1 MDSEQAAANII
12 KRFDTAEGKRS
23 NWESHWEEIA
33 RRILPSYAESFQ
45 KQGQYTTTGDKRTEE
60 MFDAT
65 GALALPKFAAA
76 VEFMTTP
83 RGSTWHHL
91 MPMDPVLRKNRG
103 ARLWFDEANAALFK
117 YRYAPRANFS
127 SQNHESNISLG
138 AFGTGPM
145 FVDALE
151 ARYGGGLR
159 YKALH
164 LSGLMFFENHQG
176 MIDTCLRKYC
186 LTARQAVAKFTPK
199 DNTASDGKEKYVLP
213 EDILNAAKRP
223 ETSEKEFFFI
233 HCVRPRE
240 DDDGYDPKRLDEK
253 GMPYI
258 SHHVSV
264 TGKAMVAESGYDTFP
279 FPVSRYVVA
288 PGETYGRSPAMMALP
303 SLKTLNEQKKTM
315 LKQGHRAVDPVLLT
329 HDDDILD
336 GFSFRPGAMNPGG
349 VTAEGRALVHALPVG
364 NLALG
369 KDMMDE
375 EKMVIQDA
383 FLLTLFQILIE
394 TPQMTATEV
403 LERTREKGILL
414 SPTMGRQQ
422 TEKLGP
428 MIERELDVL
437 SQQGKL
443 PPMPEIVA
451 QALAEYEVIYDSPM
465 SRAQRAEEA
474 AGLMRTIDWTRGYV
488 QVSGDPTPLD
498 HFDWDQIMP
507 DLADIQAVPTKWMR
521 DADTIA
527 GIRQGRQQ
535 QQQQQQ
541 MLDAAPALA
550 GAAKALPEGAL
561 SGGQ

>member
-1 MDSEQAAANII
+1 MDREAEAADVI
-12 KRFDTAEGKRS
+12 KRFNTAEGKRT

-45 KQGQYTTTGDKRTEE
+45 REGRTSDTTGDKRTEE

-91 MPMDPVLRKNRG
+91 VPMDPLLKKNRS
-103 ARLWFDEANAALFK
+103 ARLWFEDANAALFR

-127 SQNHESNISLG
+127 SQNHETNISLG

-151 ARYGGGLR
+151 KRYGGGLR

-164 LSGLMFFENHQG
+164 LSGLLFFENHQG
-176 MIDTCLRKYC
+176 IIDTAMRKYS
-186 LTARQAVAKFTPK
+186 LTARQAVAKFMPD
-199 DNTASDGKEKYVLP
+199 DNVVNDGESDFRLP
-213 EDILNAAKRP
+213 QPIIDAAKKP
-223 ETSEKEFFFI
+223 ETSEKEFYFI

-240 DDDGYDPKRLDEK
+240 DEDGFDPQRLDED
-253 GMPYI
+253 GMPFL
-258 SHHVSV
+258 SQHVSI
-264 TGKAMVAESGYDTFP
+264 TEKMMVARGGYNTFP
-279 FPVSRYVVA
+279 FPVSRYIVA
-288 PGETYGRSPAMMALP
+288 PGETYGRSPAMLALP
-303 SLKTLNEQKKTM
+303 SLKTLNEQKKTL
-315 LKQGHRAVDPVLLT
+315 LKQGHRAVDPVLLA

-336 GFSFRPGAMNPGG
+336 GFSLRPGAVNPGG
-349 VTAEGRALVHALPVG
+349 VTADGRPLVQALATG
-364 NLALG
+364 NVALG
-369 KDMMDE
+369 QEMMDDE
-375 EKMVIQDA
+375 RLVIQDA
-383 FLLTLFQILIE
+383 FLLTLFQILVE

-403 LERTREKGILL
+403 LERTREKGVLL

-437 SQQGKL
+437 SQQGLL

-451 QALAEYEVIYDSPM
+451 DSMAEYEAVYDSPM

-474 AGLMRTIDWTRGYV
+474 SGLMRTVDWVRAGVET
-488 QVSGDPTPLD
+488 SGDVAPLD
-498 HFDWDQIMP
+498 WFDWDTITP
-507 DLADIQAVPTKWMR
+507 DLADIQAVPAHWMR
-521 DADTIA
+521 DKDAVA
-527 GIRQGRQQ
+527 GIREARAQERQQ
-535 QQQQQQ
+535 QQ
-541 MLDAAPALA
+541 MIEAAPALA
-550 GAAKALPEGAL
+550 GAAKVLPEEAL
-561 SGGQ
+561 SGG